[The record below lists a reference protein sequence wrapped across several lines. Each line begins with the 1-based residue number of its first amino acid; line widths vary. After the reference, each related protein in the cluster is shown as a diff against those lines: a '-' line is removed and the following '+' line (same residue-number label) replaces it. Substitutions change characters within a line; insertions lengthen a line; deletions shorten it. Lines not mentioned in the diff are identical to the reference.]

1 MNNEPILLENEEEE
15 NILDESGQTL
25 VEFVLL
31 LLVIMS
37 ISFGYMS
44 VVNRGIADYWQA
56 MGNILM
62 KDVKPPGKRNLE
74 LR

>member
-1 MNNEPILLENEEEE
+1 MAIKVTIHDELEDEKLL
-15 NILDESGQTL
+15 DDSGQTL

-31 LLVIMS
+31 LLIVMS
-37 ISFGYMS
+37 ISFVYMS

-56 MGNILM
+56 MGNILL
-62 KDVKPPGKRNLE
+62 KDVPQKQNLK

>member
-1 MNNEPILLENEEEE
+1 MEIKETIHDEIEHEKL
-15 NILDESGQTL
+15 LDESGQTL

-31 LLVIMS
+31 LLIVMS
-37 ISFGYMS
+37 ISFVYMS

-56 MGNILM
+56 MGNILL
-62 KDVKPPGKRNLE
+62 KDVPQKQSLK

>member
-1 MNNEPILLENEEEE
+1 MEIKMTIHDELEDEKLL
-15 NILDESGQTL
+15 DDSGQTL

-31 LLVIMS
+31 LLIVMS
-37 ISFGYMS
+37 ISFVYMS

-56 MGNILM
+56 MGNILL
-62 KDVKPPGKRNLE
+62 KDVPQKQNLK

>member
-1 MNNEPILLENEEEE
+1 MNDESIVTNTDEEE
-15 NILDESGQTL
+15 NILNENGQTL

-37 ISFGYMS
+37 ISFAYMS
-44 VVNRGIADYWQA
+44 IVNRGIADYWQA
-56 MGNILM
+56 MGNILL
-62 KDVKPPGKRNLE
+62 KDVKTPNKPKLE

>member
-1 MNNEPILLENEEEE
+1 MEIKVTIHDELEDEKLL
-15 NILDESGQTL
+15 DDSGQTL

-31 LLVIMS
+31 LLIVMS
-37 ISFGYMS
+37 ISFVYMS

-56 MGNILM
+56 MGNILL
-62 KDVKPPGKRNLE
+62 KDVPQKQNLK

>member
-1 MNNEPILLENEEEE
+1 MEIKVTIHDELEDEKLL
-15 NILDESGQTL
+15 DDSGQTL

-31 LLVIMS
+31 LLIVMS
-37 ISFGYMS
+37 ISFVYMS

-56 MGNILM
+56 MGNILL
-62 KDVKPPGKRNLE
+62 KDVPQKQSLK

>member
-1 MNNEPILLENEEEE
+1 MQTSDTIHDQLDDEKLL
-15 NILDESGQTL
+15 DDSGQTL

-31 LLVIMS
+31 LLIVMS
-37 ISFGYMS
+37 ISFVYMS

-56 MGNILM
+56 MGNILL
-62 KDVKPPGKRNLE
+62 KDVPQKQNLK